1 MSGYIGRTPLTP
13 AVQKRE
19 SFVATAGQTSF
30 SFTYTAGYLDVFLNG
45 VKLTDITD
53 FAATNGNTVVLVTG
67 ATVGDEVDMVALY
80 NFAAIDA
87 YSQGDSDAR
96 FEPIDSAYTKAE
108 SDAAYEPIDSAYT
121 KSETDTRYLQPT
133 GDGSNLTGIDALPT
147 QSGNSGEFLTTN
159 GTAASWATL
168 DTDANTTTK
177 GMYENHSVI
186 STSYSITANNNA
198 MSAGPITVNSGIT
211 VTVPATSTW
220 TIL

>member
-19 SFVATAGQTSF
+19 SFVATAGQTLF

-45 VKLTDITD
+45 VKLRNTED

-96 FEPIDSAYTKAE
+96 F
-108 SDAAYEPIDSAYT
+108 EPIDSAYT

>member
-96 FEPIDSAYTKAE
+96 FEPIDSAYTK
-108 SDAAYEPIDSAYT
+108 
-121 KSETDTRYLQPT
+121 SETDTRYLQPT

-147 QSGNSGEFLTTN
+147 QTGNTGKYLITN
-159 GTAASWATL
+159 GTVASWDSIAATTFPFYKA
-168 DTDANTTTK
+168 D
-177 GMYENHSVI
+177 
-186 STSYSITANNNA
+186 STSDTIAIT
-198 MSAGPITVNSGIT
+198 SGAF
-211 VTVPATSTW
+211 PFFKADGSSD
-220 TIL
+220 TIGVS